1 MQNKIDIAVKMVAA
15 FFWITF
21 DVCVFICK
29 LLVCIGL
36 VAFYLALAF
45 VTAFVAIWVME
56 LKMR

>member
-1 MQNKIDIAVKMVAA
+1 MQGKIDIAVKMVAA
-15 FFWITF
+15 VLWITF
-21 DVCVFICK
+21 DVCIFICK
-29 LLVCIGL
+29 LLICIGL